1 MNMKIFRSLAHSFM
15 IFMVL
20 VCGKTQ
26 LYGQAPYKV
35 MFFLLE
41 DCKICLSY
49 TQEIKTLHEKFSK
62 DSFEFEAVFS
72 HPASSPEGIEI
83 FLKDYDLQM
92 VTIIDQAQLIA
103 SKHSI
108 KLVPEVLV
116 LDTRTQKPVY
126 QGRIDNSYAA
136 LGRKRPAPTERD
148 LFDCLSMLS
157 RGEYPKY
164 RRTKGFG
171 CFLEKKED

>member
-1 MNMKIFRSLAHSFM
+1 MNFKIFRSLAHSFM
-15 IFMVL
+15 IFIVL

-49 TQEIKTLHEKFSK
+49 TQEIKTLQEKFSK
-62 DSFEFEAVFS
+62 DSFEFEAVFP
-72 HPASSPEGIEI
+72 HPASTPEGIEA
-83 FLKDYDLQM
+83 FLEDFDLQM
-92 VTIIDQAQLIA
+92 ATVMDQAQLIA

-116 LDTRTQKPVY
+116 LDTRNEKPVY

-136 LGRKRPAPTERD
+136 LGRRRPAPTERD
-148 LFDCLSMLS
+148 LYDCLSMLS
-157 RGEYPKY
+157 QGKIPDF